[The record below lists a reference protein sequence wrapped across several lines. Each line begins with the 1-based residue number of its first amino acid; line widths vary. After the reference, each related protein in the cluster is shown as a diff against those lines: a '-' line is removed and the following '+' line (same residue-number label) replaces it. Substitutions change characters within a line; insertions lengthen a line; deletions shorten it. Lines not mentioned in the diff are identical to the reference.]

1 MRIPRDLQDLSPR
14 PRSDAAPEGDA
25 AFAVAPPRSRLAS
38 VARALAGF
46 VVGVL
51 VAGGGAAVGLAR
63 YGGAYDKSP
72 LRSDEISTA
81 DLSDVRRPVD
91 EEIEVRERRLERF
104 APGRETYV
112 VVDSY
117 ANRLRVYRR
126 GELVR
131 EAICSTGSGVRLV
144 DPRDGREWVFDTP
157 QGELRILRKVKNPVW
172 VKPDWAFIEEGMEPP
187 RGMRARI
194 DDYSLGEYG
203 LYMRD
208 GYIIHGTVFKTLL
221 GKRVTHGCIRLGDE
235 DLEFVYKN
243 VPAGARVF
251 LY

>member
-1 MRIPRDLQDLSPR
+1 VRIPRDLQDLSPR
-14 PRSDAAPEGDA
+14 ERLASELGDDA
-25 AFAVAPPRSRLAS
+25 AFKVAPPRSRLAS
-38 VARALAGF
+38 VGRALVGF
-46 VVGVL
+46 LVGAL

-63 YGGAYDKSP
+63 YGGAYDKTA
-72 LRSDEISTA
+72 LRADEISTA
-81 DLSDVRRPVD
+81 DLSRVRRPVD
-91 EEIEVRERRLERF
+91 EELEARERVLERL

-112 VVDSY
+112 VVDSF

-126 GELVR
+126 GELLR
-131 EAICSTGSGVRLV
+131 EAICSTGSGVRLR
-144 DPRDGREWVFDTP
+144 DPRNGKEWVFDTP
-157 QGELRILRKVKNPVW
+157 QGELKILRKVKNPVW
-172 VKPDWAFIEEGMEPP
+172 VKPDWAFIEEGIEPP
-187 RGMRARI
+187 RGLRARI
-194 DDYSLGEYG
+194 DDYSLGDYG